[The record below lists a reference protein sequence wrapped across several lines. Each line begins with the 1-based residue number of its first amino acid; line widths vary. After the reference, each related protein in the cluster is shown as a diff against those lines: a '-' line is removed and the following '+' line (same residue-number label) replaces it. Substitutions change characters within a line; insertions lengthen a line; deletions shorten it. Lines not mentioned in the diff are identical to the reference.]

1 MRGSQATTSCHL
13 RPTSFPWHRI
23 PPLMTKSLVACVED
37 LFFRSKIDA
46 TARHLNVPVRFV
58 DVKDLPEGSS
68 GQETAAVLIELSPN
82 GAPLEAVKRIRAN
95 RETRELPIIGFLS
108 HVDRELAE
116 KATTSGVTQVMP
128 RSQFSETLP
137 DLLMDLLAP
146 GTKREIQEEPELPD
160 E

>member
-1 MRGSQATTSCHL
+1 MS
-13 RPTSFPWHRI
+13 
-23 PPLMTKSLVACVED
+23 KSLIACVED

-58 DVKDLPEGSS
+58 GAAELSKACGKD
-68 GQETAAVLIELSPN
+68 TAAVLLELSGN
-82 GAPLEAVKRIRAN
+82 GDALTVVRAM
-95 RETRELPIIGFLS
+95 RAARATAELPVIGFLS
-108 HVDRELAE
+108 HVDRELARQAE
-116 KATTSGVTQVMP
+116 SAGVTRVMP

-146 GTKREIQEEPELPD
+146 GTKREVQEEPELPD